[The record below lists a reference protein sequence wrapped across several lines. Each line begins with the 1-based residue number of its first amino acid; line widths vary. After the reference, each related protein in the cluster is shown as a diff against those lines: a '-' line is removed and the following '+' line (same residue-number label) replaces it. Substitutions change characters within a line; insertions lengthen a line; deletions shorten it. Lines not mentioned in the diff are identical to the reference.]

1 MESVGKILYEA
12 RTAKGLSL
20 NDVEQATSI
29 RHVYLEAIENDDYSV
44 APGEVFVKGII
55 RTYGNYL
62 GLNGP
67 ELVDMY
73 KAARAG
79 TEDVA
84 DVQSAGIREVNNVK
98 IGISLKQKEN
108 WGEGNPS
115 LGKIGGGK
123 SSFPVKQFAAGL
135 AAVLVLAGGYFA
147 LPKVMDML
155 HAESREPAQAEQVN
169 TANTA
174 TAATTAAAVPVTD
187 KVQVE
192 MLAGDQ
198 CWLEVTGDGKEAFAG
213 MLQKGDKKTFEA
225 KEKLIVKYG
234 NVGAM
239 QIKVNGKPVSTA
251 GEHGVAVKT
260 YTK

>member
-12 RTAKGLSL
+12 RTGKGLSL
-20 NDVEQATSI
+20 YEVEHATSI
-29 RHVYLEAIENDDYSV
+29 RRIYLEAIENDDYSST
-44 APGEVFVKGII
+44 PGEVFVKGII

-79 TEDVA
+79 IENVA
-84 DVQSAGIREVNNVK
+84 EVKSAGIREVNNVNV
-98 IGISLKQKEN
+98 GISLKQKEN
-108 WGEGNPS
+108 WGAGNAS
-115 LGKIGGGK
+115 LGKVGGTK
-123 SSFPVKQFAAGL
+123 RSFPVKQFAAGL

-147 LPKVMDML
+147 LPKAMEML
-155 HAESREPAQAEQVN
+155 NAPSSEPAQTEQAA
-169 TANTA
+169 TANN
-174 TAATTAAAVPVTD
+174 AAAPAPAPVSD

-192 MLAGDQ
+192 MTAGDE
-198 CWLEVTGDGKEAFAG
+198 CWLEVTADGKEAFAG
-213 MLQKGDKKTFEA
+213 MLQKGDTRTFDA
-225 KEKLIVKYG
+225 NEKLIIKYG
-234 NVGAM
+234 NIGAM
-239 QIKVNGKPVSTA
+239 QIKVNGQPVSVA

>member
-20 NDVEQATSI
+20 SDAEQATSI

-79 TEDVA
+79 TEDV
-84 DVQSAGIREVNNVK
+84 DEVKSAGIREVNNVK

-108 WGEGNPS
+108 WGEDNPS
-115 LGKIGGGK
+115 LGKVGGDK
-123 SSFPVKQFAAGL
+123 TSFPVKQFAAGV
-135 AAVLVLAGGYFA
+135 AAVLILAGGYFA
-147 LPKVMDML
+147 LPGVMNML
-155 HAESREPAQAEQVN
+155 HSSEPAP
-169 TANTA
+169 
-174 TAATTAAAVPVTD
+174 TAASVQPAPSATEAVPAPVAD
-187 KVQVE
+187 KVLVE
-192 MLAGDQ
+192 MTAGGQ
-198 CWLEVTGDGKEAFAG
+198 CWLEVTGDGKEIFAG
-213 MLQKGDKKTFEA
+213 MLQKGDTKTYEA
-225 KEKLIVKYG
+225 KEKLIIKYG
-234 NVGAM
+234 NIGAM
-239 QIKVNGKPVSTA
+239 QIKVNGKPVSVA